1 MTMTCDMCDQIYDSC
16 DCHIWCHMIPY
27 LLNQKEEKKRR
38 KIKELE

>member
-1 MTMTCDMCDQIYDSC
+1 MTMTCDMCDQTYDSC
-16 DCHIWCHMIPY
+16 DCHTWCHMIPY